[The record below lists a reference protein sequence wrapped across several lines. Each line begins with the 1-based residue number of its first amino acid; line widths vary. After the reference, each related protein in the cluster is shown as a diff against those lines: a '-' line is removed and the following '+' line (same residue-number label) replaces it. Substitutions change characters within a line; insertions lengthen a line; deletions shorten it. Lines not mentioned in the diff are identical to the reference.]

1 MDSKFDFGKMDSV
14 IEKAQKDETGK
25 LAGLI
30 NDLIF
35 TSKKAVDSGLE
46 MGEVAALV
54 SMGWFLSRDPE
65 LQSIVEF
72 LLSKTK
78 TDDGYL
84 N

>member
-25 LAGLI
+25 LSGLI

-35 TSKKAVDSGLE
+35 TSKKA
-46 MGEVAALV
+46 
-54 SMGWFLSRDPE
+54 
-65 LQSIVEF
+65 
-72 LLSKTK
+72 
-78 TDDGYL
+78 DDGYL